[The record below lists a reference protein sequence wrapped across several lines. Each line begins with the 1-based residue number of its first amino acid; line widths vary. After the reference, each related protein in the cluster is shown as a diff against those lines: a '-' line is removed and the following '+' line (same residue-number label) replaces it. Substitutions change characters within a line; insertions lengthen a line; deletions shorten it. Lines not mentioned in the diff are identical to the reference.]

1 MQNRGAPDAACGRPS
16 SSYASTTSSSVG
28 QQQQQRYPASRQGS
42 TMNMGRAANQ
52 NDRDQGGGDQ
62 PGRPGL
68 RKIASSF
75 DKVKRAFTFRID
87 NGGTSS
93 RPGSSSSRSGAAAA
107 AAAVA
112 SAGSSDARAA
122 DVTAVAGRR
131 SAYDSNVD
139 EPVRRSRV
147 GEQGESEHAGA
158 VELTQANPR
167 FSYGS
172 DHAPLAR
179 R

>member
-16 SSYASTTSSSVG
+16 TGAASTTSTSG
-28 QQQQQRYPASRQGS
+28 C
-42 TMNMGRAANQ
+42 
-52 NDRDQGGGDQ
+52 GDQ

-75 DKVKRAFTFRID
+75 DKVRRAFTFRSD

-93 RPGSSSSRSGAAAA
+93 SSSSSRPGSPYPLSGGGAAA
-107 AAAVA
+107 
-112 SAGSSDARAA
+112 D
-122 DVTAVAGRR
+122 
-131 SAYDSNVD
+131 VD
-139 EPVRRSRV
+139 EPVKGSRV
-147 GEQGESEHAGA
+147 GEQQGESEHAGA

-167 FSYGS
+167 FSYDS
-172 DHAPLAR
+172 DHAPPAR

>member
-16 SSYASTTSSSVG
+16 TGAASTTSTSARKHHG
-28 QQQQQRYPASRQGS
+28 HGARRQS
-42 TMNMGRAANQ
+42 ERE
-52 NDRDQGGGDQ
+52 DQGCGDQ

-75 DKVKRAFTFRID
+75 DKVRRAFTFRSD

-93 RPGSSSSRSGAAAA
+93 SSSSSRPGSPYPLSGGGAAA
-107 AAAVA
+107 
-112 SAGSSDARAA
+112 D
-122 DVTAVAGRR
+122 
-131 SAYDSNVD
+131 VD
-139 EPVRRSRV
+139 EPVKGSRV
-147 GEQGESEHAGA
+147 GEQQGESEHAGA

-167 FSYGS
+167 FSYDS
-172 DHAPLAR
+172 DHAPPAR